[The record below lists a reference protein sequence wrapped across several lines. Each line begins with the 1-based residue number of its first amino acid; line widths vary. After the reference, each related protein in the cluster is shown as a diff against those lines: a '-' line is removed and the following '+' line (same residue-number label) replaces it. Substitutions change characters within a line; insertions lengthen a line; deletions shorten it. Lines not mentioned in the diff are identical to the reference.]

1 MERKGDGQMLSEQ
14 FISELKARNDI
25 EDVVGSYVNVK
36 RRGRNLVGLC
46 PFHSEKTPSFTVYP
60 ASQSFY
66 CFGCGAGGDV
76 VTFVRRME
84 NLDYIEAVKLL
95 AQRAGLAMPE
105 DGYDDSF
112 AKRKTRILEI
122 NRETPRFSHQC
133 LISPGGKKGL
143 DYLRERG
150 LSDKTIRHF
159 GLGFA
164 PESWDA
170 AIKHLLGKGFRMD
183 ELTDAAIAVK
193 SARGSYYDQFRGR
206 VIFPIIDIRGN
217 VIAFGGR
224 VMDGK
229 GPKYLNSPDTPVF
242 KKSRNL
248 FALNFAKAIKE
259 PALILA
265 EGYMDVVALHQA
277 GFANAVATLGTSLTS
292 EQARM
297 ISQYAE
303 EVVIAYDADG
313 AGQKATNRAINMFGE
328 IGLKVRVLKVK
339 DAKDPDEFIK
349 KFGAARF
356 RLLREGAGSAMEFE
370 IGKLRQKYDLESSD
384 GKVGFLKEFAQFMA
398 GIRNPIER
406 DVYVTKTAAELG
418 VSKDPL
424 MVQIDYIIR
433 QQAKNAE
440 KKQARDLTV
449 FAAGPQQR
457 RDPQRTAHLKEAL
470 AEERLIGVLLK
481 NPDYYRLIREKIQP
495 EDFLTDF
502 NREIFQ
508 VICGRLDQNQSVEL
522 IALSEQ
528 LDEEQM
534 GKIAGILAD
543 PTSSRAT
550 PKETQDYLETILAGK
565 AKKTPEQLRQMDRR
579 QLEQYVADLAA
590 RKK

>member
-1 MERKGDGQMLSEQ
+1 MLSEQ

-60 ASQSFY
+60 DSQSFY

-122 NRETPRFSHQC
+122 NRETARFYHQC
-133 LISPGGKKGL
+133 LISPVGKKGL

-356 RLLREGAGSAMEFE
+356 RLLLEGAGSAMEFE

-565 AKKTPEQLRQMDRR
+565 AKKTPEQLRHMDRR

>member
-60 ASQSFY
+60 DSQSFY

-122 NRETPRFSHQC
+122 NRETARFYHQC
-133 LISPGGKKGL
+133 LISPVGKKGL

-170 AIKHLLGKGFRMD
+170 AIKHLMGKGFRMD

-193 SARGSYYDQFRGR
+193 SARDSYYDQFRGR

-259 PALILA
+259 PTLILA

-356 RLLREGAGSAMEFE
+356 RLLLEGAGSAMEFE

>member
-1 MERKGDGQMLSEQ
+1 MLSEQ
-14 FISELKARNDI
+14 FISELKGRNDI
-25 EDVVGSYVNVK
+25 EDVIGSYVNVK

-60 ASQSFY
+60 DSQSFY

-112 AKRKTRILEI
+112 AKLKTRILEI
-122 NRETPRFSHQC
+122 NRETARFYHQS
-133 LISPGGKKGL
+133 LVSPAGKKGL

-150 LSDKTIRHF
+150 LSDSTIRHF
-159 GLGFA
+159 GLGYA

-170 AIKHLLGKGFRMD
+170 AIKHLLGKGFRVD
-183 ELTDAAIAVK
+183 ELVAATIAVK
-193 SARGSYYDQFRGR
+193 SSRGSYYDQFRGR

-224 VMDGK
+224 IMDGK

-248 FALNFAKAIKE
+248 FALNFAKSAKE

-277 GFANAVATLGTSLTS
+277 GFTNAVATLGTSLTA

-297 ISQYAE
+297 ISQYAG

-349 KFGAARF
+349 KFGATRF
-356 RLLREGAGSAMEFE
+356 RLLLEGAGSAMEFE
-370 IGKLRQKYDLESSD
+370 IGKLRQKYDLETSD

-406 DVYVTKTAAELG
+406 DVYVAKIAAELD
-418 VSKDPL
+418 VSKEPL
-424 MVQIDYIIR
+424 SVQIQYIIR

-440 KKQARDLTV
+440 KKQSRDLTV
-449 FAAGPQQR
+449 FAAGAKER

-470 AEERLIGVLLK
+470 AEERLIGILLK
-481 NPDYYRLIREKIQP
+481 NPDYHRTILERIQP

-502 NREIFQ
+502 NREIFR
-508 VICGRLDQNQSVEL
+508 VICQRLQEGRPVEL

-528 LDEEQM
+528 LDEVQM
-534 GKIAGILAD
+534 GKVAGILAD
-543 PTSSRAT
+543 AASTRAT
-550 PKETQDYLETILAGK
+550 QKEAADYIDTILAGK
-565 AKKTPEQLRQMDRR
+565 AKKSPEELRQMDRE
-579 QLEQYVADLAA
+579 QLGEYVAGLAA
-590 RKK
+590 KKKP

>member
-1 MERKGDGQMLSEQ
+1 MLSEQ

-60 ASQSFY
+60 DSQSFY

-122 NRETPRFSHQC
+122 NRETARFYHQC
-133 LISPGGKKGL
+133 LISPVGKKGL

-356 RLLREGAGSAMEFE
+356 RLLLEGAGSAMEFE

-508 VICGRLDQNQSVEL
+508 VICGRLDQNQSMEL

>member
-1 MERKGDGQMLSEQ
+1 MLSEQ

-60 ASQSFY
+60 DSQSFY

-122 NRETPRFSHQC
+122 NRETARFYHQC
-133 LISPGGKKGL
+133 LISPVGKKGL

-356 RLLREGAGSAMEFE
+356 RLLLEGAGSAMEFE

>member
-1 MERKGDGQMLSEQ
+1 MLSEQ
-14 FISELKARNDI
+14 FISELKMRNDI

-60 ASQSFY
+60 DSQSFY

-84 NLDYIEAVKLL
+84 NLDYIEAVKFL

-105 DGYDDSF
+105 DGYDDSY
-112 AKRKTRILEI
+112 AKLKTRILEI
-122 NRETPRFSHQC
+122 NRETARFYHQC
-133 LISPGGKKGL
+133 LISPLGKKGL

-170 AIKHLLGKGFRMD
+170 AIQHLLGKGFRMD
-183 ELTDAAIAVK
+183 ELLAASIAVK

-217 VIAFGGR
+217 VVAFGGR
-224 VMDGK
+224 ILDGK

-248 FALNFAKAIKE
+248 FALNFAKAAKDT
-259 PALILA
+259 ALILA

-277 GFANAVATLGTSLTS
+277 GFVNAVATLGTSLTA

-303 EVVIAYDADG
+303 EVIVAYDADG
-313 AGQKATNRAINMFGE
+313 AGQKATNRAINIFGE

-356 RLLREGAGSAMEFE
+356 RLLLEGAGSAIEFE
-370 IGKLRQKYDLESSD
+370 VGKMRQKYDLDSPD

-406 DVYVTKTAAELG
+406 DVYVAKIAMELG
-418 VSKDPL
+418 VSKEPL
-424 MVQIDYIIR
+424 MVQIHYIIR

-449 FAAGPQQR
+449 FASDPRER
-457 RDPQRTAHLKEAL
+457 RDPQRAAHLKEAL

-481 NPDYYRLIREKIQP
+481 NPDYCHLILEKIQP
-495 EDFLTDF
+495 EDFVTDF
-502 NREIFQ
+502 NREIFR
-508 VICGRLDQNQSVEL
+508 VVCERLMENRSVEL

-528 LDEEQM
+528 LSEEQM
-534 GKIAGILAD
+534 GKVAGIMAD
-543 PTSSRAT
+543 PVSSRAT
-550 PKETQDYLETILAGK
+550 PKEAQDYIEVILAGK
-565 AKKTPEQLRQMDRR
+565 KKKTPEELRQLDRR

-590 RKK
+590 KKK

>member
-1 MERKGDGQMLSEQ
+1 MLSEQ
-14 FISELKARNDI
+14 FIGELKERNDI
-25 EDVVGSYVNVK
+25 EEVVSSYVNVK

-60 ASQSFY
+60 DSQSFY
-66 CFGCGAGGDV
+66 CFGCGTGGDV

-84 NLDYIEAVKLL
+84 HLDYIEAVKLL
-95 AQRAGLAMPE
+95 ALRAGLAMPE
-105 DGYDDSF
+105 DGYDDSY
-112 AKRKTRILEI
+112 AKLKTRILEI
-122 NRETPRFSHQC
+122 NRETARFYHQC
-133 LISPGGKKGL
+133 LISPAGKKGL
-143 DYLRERG
+143 DYLRGRG
-150 LSDKTIRHF
+150 LSDRTIRHV

-183 ELTDAAIAVK
+183 ELTAAAIAVK

-224 VMDGK
+224 VMEGK

-248 FALNFAKAIKE
+248 FALNFAKGTKE

-277 GFANAVATLGTSLTS
+277 GFANAVATLGTSLTA

-297 ISQYAE
+297 ISQYAD

-349 KFGAARF
+349 KFGATRF
-356 RLLREGAGSAMEFE
+356 RLLLEGAGSAMEFE
-370 IGKLRQKYDLESSD
+370 IGKLRQKYDLDSPD

-406 DVYVTKTAAELG
+406 DVYVAKVAAELG

-424 MVQIDYIIR
+424 MVQIDYTIR

-449 FAAGPQQR
+449 FAAGPQDR
-457 RDPQRTAHLKEAL
+457 RDPQRAAHLKEAL

-481 NPDYYRLIREKIQP
+481 NPDYCRLILEKITP

-502 NREIFQ
+502 NREIFR
-508 VICGRLDQNQSVEL
+508 VICERLAQNRSVEL

-528 LDEEQM
+528 LSEEQM
-534 GKIAGILAD
+534 GKVAGILAD
-543 PTSSRAT
+543 PASSRAT
-550 PKETQDYLETILAGK
+550 PKEAQDYLETILEGK
-565 AKKTPEQLRQMDRR
+565 RKKTPEQLRQMDRG

-590 RKK
+590 KKK

>member
-1 MERKGDGQMLSEQ
+1 MLSEQ

-60 ASQSFY
+60 DSQSFY

-122 NRETPRFSHQC
+122 NRETARFYHQC
-133 LISPGGKKGL
+133 LISPVGKKGL

-170 AIKHLLGKGFRMD
+170 AIKHLMGKGFRMD

-313 AGQKATNRAINMFGE
+313 AGQKATNRAINMSGE

-356 RLLREGAGSAMEFE
+356 RLLLEGAGSAMEFE